1 MVNFNAL
8 MVSKKKTSEH
18 RESSIKIVVVS
29 IGRCIDDSFG
39 VISPVF
45 DDFPV
50 FDHLFSGRIEAGG
63 ATTWSFSREWTF

>member
-8 MVSKKKTSEH
+8 MISKKKNSEH

-29 IGRCIDDSFG
+29 IGRCIRDSFG

-50 FDHLFSGRIEAGG
+50 FDRLFSGRIAAGG
-63 ATTWSFSREWTF
+63 AIASSFSRE